1 MFLTP
6 RSSLRGDACYFYRD
20 LGAGSYGGD
29 VNCLQQFLS
38 RKVSVFCEIFYGSRR
53 PNKQSVD
60 SISLSFAPRPADQGL
75 LKEEPTGYYGDKTE
89 KAVLSWQKGNGVR
102 PANGILGLA
111 SRQLYARKQRLPVPG
126 TDDLGSTSDKKVCI
140 DVCSEF
146 GGVQDCET
154 RCVKSEKDKV
164 HACRESCQ
172 IAFSA
177 ACDRAYPPSA
187 PGGPENYKLCLK
199 YLAQSCEETCAVYR

>member
-53 PNKQSVD
+53 PNKRSVD
-60 SISLSFAPRPADQGL
+60 SISLSLAPRPADQGL

-146 GGVQDCET
+146 GG
-154 RCVKSEKDKV
+154 
-164 HACRESCQ
+164 
-172 IAFSA
+172 
-177 ACDRAYPPSA
+177 
-187 PGGPENYKLCLK
+187 PGLRD
-199 YLAQSCEETCAVYR
+199 AVRQE

>member
-1 MFLTP
+1 MSKKKGRAFKGP
-6 RSSLRGDACYFYRD
+6 DPKSLRGDACYFYRD

-38 RKVSVFCEIFYGSRR
+38 RK
-53 PNKQSVD
+53 
-60 SISLSFAPRPADQGL
+60 GL